1 MIKQY
6 YQTRLN
12 YFLYSGRDATK
23 ADGNAGLGGGIGGRI
38 GGDRA
43 FAADIARRRAGGGP
57 GRSYSSL
64 SSSDDWS

>member
-1 MIKQY
+1 MARAVVPNKAH
-6 YQTRLN
+6 
-12 YFLYSGRDATK
+12 YFLYSGRDATN
-23 ADGNAGLGGGIGGRI
+23 AEGNAGLGGGMGGRI

-43 FAADIARRRAGGGP
+43 FAADISRRRAGGGP